1 MGRLDFLDI
10 PDSSKVVSLDFASA
24 DFRQNAH
31 RLVAGWAQRPP
42 FYVLGDGPPQV
53 IVGRYA
59 DVHEV
64 FSDAER
70 FASQLPKG
78 PGYEQYDKFMGFQ
91 FLTQMDGEQHAR
103 LRRLLMPAFS
113 SRRMAQMETSIAEI
127 VECMLDESSG
137 RGLRSMRWCNTAR
150 KLVVGALVT
159 TMMGLNEDRRQILL
173 DYQDMLPL
181 ATTIKPGSPIRR
193 NASAPSSARLILS
206 SP

>member
-1 MGRLDFLDI
+1 MGRQNFLGILDRCKVVALDFG
-10 PDSSKVVSLDFASA
+10 SA
-24 DFRQNAH
+24 EFRQKAH
-31 RLVAGWAQRPP
+31 RLVADWARQPP

-78 PGYEQYDKFMGFQ
+78 PGYEQYDKFMGFP

-113 SRRMAQMETSIAEI
+113 SRRMAQMESSIAGI
-127 VECMLDESSG
+127 VEAMLDDIERQG
-137 RGLRSMRWCNTAR
+137 PAFDAMTQYGA

-159 TMMGLNEDRRQILL
+159 TMMGLNEERRQILL
-173 DYQDMLPL
+173 NYQDMLPL
-181 ATTIKPGSPIRR
+181 AT
-193 NASAPSSARLILS
+193 
-206 SP
+206 